1 MKHHP
6 RTPAGV
12 TVHVKGKNMVIPP
25 KLHDQI
31 VAKMVRLDKYH
42 DKLQAIEVELST
54 EKARSAE
61 HKNRAE
67 ATTHV
72 TGRTVRVTAA
82 NADMQAAVDACVDK
96 LYRQLNRQ
104 KERLKAH
111 HGNAPAEISDFEPS
125 AFSGPFSEEDGD
137 QGSDFEPV
145 VLVEQLEMKPQ
156 FEDEAVEELQLNG
169 GNFHVFLN
177 ARNEQVNVLY
187 RHHDGTYG
195 LIEPRSG

>member
-1 MKHHP
+1 MKHHL

-12 TVHVKGKNMVIPP
+12 TVHVKGKNMVVPP
-25 KLHDQI
+25 ELHDQV

-42 DKLQAIEVELST
+42 DKLQGIEVELSI
-54 EKARSAE
+54 EKTRSAE

-111 HGNAPAEISDFEPS
+111 HGNGPAEVSDFEPS
-125 AFSGPFSEEDGD
+125 EFTGPFSDGD
-137 QGSDFEPV
+137 GAQGSDPEPV
-145 VLVEQLEMKPQ
+145 VQLEMKPQ

>member
-12 TVHVKGKNMVIPP
+12 TVHVKGKNMAVAPE
-25 KLHDQI
+25 LHDQI
-31 VAKMVRLDKYH
+31 VGKMVRLDKYH
-42 DKLQAIEVELST
+42 DKLQGIEVELST
-54 EKARSAE
+54 EKTRSTE
-61 HKNRAE
+61 HQNRAE
-67 ATTHV
+67 ATAHV
-72 TGRTVRVTAA
+72 GGRTVRVTAA

-111 HGNAPAEISDFEPS
+111 HGKAPAAVGAFAEPTG
-125 AFSGPFSEEDGD
+125 AFSEAD
-137 QGSDFEPV
+137 SDDRDSGPV

-156 FEDEAVEELQLNG
+156 FEDEAIADLQLNG
-169 GNFHVFLN
+169 GTFHVFLN

-195 LIEPRSG
+195 LIEPRHG